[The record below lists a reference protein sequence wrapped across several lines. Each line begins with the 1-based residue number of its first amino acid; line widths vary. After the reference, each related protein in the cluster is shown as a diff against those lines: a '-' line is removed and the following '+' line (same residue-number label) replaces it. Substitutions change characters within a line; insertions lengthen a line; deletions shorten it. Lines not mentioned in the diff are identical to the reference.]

1 MGNIIDDGIVPRF
14 VDANNIVK
22 VYMKSH
28 LGFHDI
34 LLLSRDICSA
44 GLDIIAS
51 LVHPK
56 VLPQKIILMTCL
68 LRKLC
73 LILDPTVQW
82 LDCLSSVIFRFLQL
96 QGPSDDGITSD
107 LGC

>member
-1 MGNIIDDGIVPRF
+1 MGNITDDGIVPRF
-14 VDANNIVK
+14 ADASNIVK

-34 LLLSRDICSA
+34 LLLSRDLLSNLKSDICSA

-73 LILDPTVQW
+73 LIFNPTVA
-82 LDCLSSVIFRFLQL
+82 
-96 QGPSDDGITSD
+96 
-107 LGC
+107 